1 MVADRVVALA
11 STRIGRRTVMG
22 SGALC
27 KRDTSYGDG
36 ETWIGNGATSYM
48 ASLGD
53 VDMFSKENGEAI
65 CLSSMSTE
73 KLETAEPT
81 TTPFGRA
88 FYLGQADYF
97 VLPSFLIFILCF
109 TSAAASAIFW
119 SIGAISTA
127 QILNVFYYHA
137 EHLDIFRPR
146 WFRVALLYG
155 FVVSVFIVVFALQ
168 AISSVLWV
176 IVSKWA
182 IIGRRRPGRCEWDK
196 SDYCQRWQLHLT
208 LTQFMS
214 EGGAA
219 GGVLGPL
226 TGSVYFVWYLRA
238 LGAKIGKNCG
248 IFAGGKVGLMTEPD
262 LVEVCVSTKISR
274 PG

>member
-1 MVADRVVALA
+1 MTPIGDAD
-11 STRIGRRTVMG
+11 I
-22 SGALC
+22 
-27 KRDTSYGDG
+27 
-36 ETWIGNGATSYM
+36 
-48 ASLGD
+48 
-53 VDMFSKENGEAI
+53 FSKENGEPI
-65 CLSSMSTE
+65 CLSDMPME
-73 KLETAEPT
+73 KRETDEST

-97 VLPSFLIFILCF
+97 VFPYFLVF
-109 TSAAASAIFW
+109 TVGLVSTAASATFW
-119 SIGAISTA
+119 AIGAISTA
-127 QILNVFYYHA
+127 QILNQFYYHA
-137 EHLDIFRPR
+137 EHLNIFRPR
-146 WFRVALLYG
+146 RWYRVALLYG
-155 FVVSVFIVVFALQ
+155 LVVSVFIVVFALQ
-168 AISSVLWV
+168 AISSVLWT
-176 IVSKWA
+176 IASKWV
-182 IIGRRRPGRCEWDK
+182 IIGRRRQGRYEWDK

-262 LVEVCVSTKISR
+262 LVEVCVTLQ
-274 PG
+274 